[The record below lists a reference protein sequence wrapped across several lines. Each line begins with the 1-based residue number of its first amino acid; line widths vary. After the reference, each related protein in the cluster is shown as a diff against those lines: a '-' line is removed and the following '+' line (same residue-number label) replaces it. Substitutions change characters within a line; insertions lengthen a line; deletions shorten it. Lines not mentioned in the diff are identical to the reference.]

1 MYQCYCGKC
10 RTATGAGFATNV
22 IVDTDKFSIGAGEEV
37 LSRFES
43 SPNKFRYFCSGC
55 GSPIYSHGEA
65 TKHIVS
71 VRAGTLA
78 QDPGMRPSYHAFIA
92 SKAAWVEICDG
103 LPQFAEY
110 PDPAMVK
117 KLMGSG

>member
-22 IVDTDKFSIGAGEEV
+22 IVDTDKFRIVAGAEA

-43 SPNKFRYFCSGC
+43 SPGKFRYFCSGC
-55 GSPIYSHGEA
+55 GSPIYSHGKA
-65 TKHIVS
+65 TKRIVS
-71 VRAGTLA
+71 VRAGTLS
-78 QDPGMRPSYHAFIA
+78 QDPGMRPSYHAFVA
-92 SKAAWVEICDG
+92 SKVAWAEIHDD

-110 PDPAMVK
+110 PDPATVK
-117 KLMGSG
+117 MLMGSG